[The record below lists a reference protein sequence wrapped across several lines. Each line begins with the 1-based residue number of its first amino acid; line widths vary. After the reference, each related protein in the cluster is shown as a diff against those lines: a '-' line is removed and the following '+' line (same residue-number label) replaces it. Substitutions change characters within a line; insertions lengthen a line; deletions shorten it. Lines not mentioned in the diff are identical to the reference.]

1 MKVLEISS
9 IGVIEIKPEI
19 INIDK
24 LKKQGSVD
32 NLEIMLVAT
41 STWNEEWI
49 KNSYKRILVKKSR
62 KRGKHEKQE
71 IWKFTIEKER
81 KKGKK
86 NKERKKESKKGRN
99 KERKRVRKKERKK
112 DINAY

>member
-1 MKVLEISS
+1 
-9 IGVIEIKPEI
+9 
-19 INIDK
+19 
-24 LKKQGSVD
+24 
-32 NLEIMLVAT
+32 MLVAT

-62 KRGKHEKQE
+62 KRGEHEKQE
-71 IWKFTIEKER
+71 IWKFTTIEKER

-86 NKERKKESKKGRN
+86 NKEIKKERKEGRN